1 MISFENVDRF
11 NIHFYIQM
19 HYLRFALKH
28 VFYRKVYVK
37 GLENIPKKGEP
48 VFVISNHQNG
58 MMDPINILCMFP
70 DKRLPV
76 FIARGDIFKKDA
88 VAKIL
93 RYFRIMPT
101 FRTRDGGRSDILQNN
116 VTFSI
121 AGKILQRGGTM
132 IMFPEAGHQHGRYL
146 STFKKGFPRI
156 CFAAEEEAD
165 YNLNLKI
172 LPMNLHYSDYFTIGE
187 KVLLTIGEPFTIKEF
202 FEQYKTE
209 PNNAFVAM
217 NEKARERVKAMSID
231 IKDPELYDE
240 FDLLRTMVSTNRVKM
255 SGKKV
260 DFPEL
265 YLEEKRVIDDLDSM
279 REQEPEKFD
288 DLMQKTKDYMG
299 KIRELKL
306 PDWVVGEKITFP
318 NIVLRFLL
326 GVLVAP
332 FAIFGFIN
340 NAIPFL
346 SCNILIDKVKD
357 PMLHSSVRFG
367 VGFFLFPVYYLILLG
382 VVWGVSHSF
391 WFALAYVL
399 VTFITLYFL
408 VYTIRGVKRF
418 AIRCHYY
425 FTQRRNFLFQ
435 KALAI
440 KDEIL
445 KIMGK

>member
-88 VAKIL
+88 IAKIL

-209 PNNAFVAM
+209 PNNAFIAM
-217 NEKARERVKAMSID
+217 NEKARARVKEMSID

-265 YLEEKRVIDDLDSM
+265 YLEEKRVIDDLDAM

-288 DLMQKTKDYMG
+288 NLMQKTKDYMG

-340 NAIPFL
+340 NAIPFF

>member
-88 VAKIL
+88 IAKIL

-265 YLEEKRVIDDLDSM
+265 YLEEKRVIDDLDAM

-340 NAIPFL
+340 NAIPFF

>member
-88 VAKIL
+88 IAKIL

-265 YLEEKRVIDDLDSM
+265 YLEEKRVIDDLDAM

>member
-88 VAKIL
+88 IAKIL

-265 YLEEKRVIDDLDSM
+265 YLEEKRVIDDLDAM

-340 NAIPFL
+340 NAIPFF

-367 VGFFLFPVYYLILLG
+367 VGFFLFPIYYLILLG

>member
-88 VAKIL
+88 IAKIL

-265 YLEEKRVIDDLDSM
+265 YLEEKRVIDDLDAM

-318 NIVLRFLL
+318 NIVLCFLL

-340 NAIPFL
+340 NAIPFF

>member
-88 VAKIL
+88 IAKIL

-265 YLEEKRVIDDLDSM
+265 YLEEKRVIDDLDAM

-288 DLMQKTKDYMG
+288 NLMQKTKDYMG

-318 NIVLRFLL
+318 NLVLRFLL

-332 FAIFGFIN
+332 FAIFGFVN
-340 NAIPFL
+340 NAIPFF
-346 SCNILIDKVKD
+346 SSNALIDKVKD

-367 VGFFLFPVYYLILLG
+367 MGFFIFPVYYLILLG